1 MCSKGKYVWQ
11 HDIWAGNNTD
21 ESQLLIITEHIIHLF
36 LLVKSPAYKKK
47 MWLILKSILGS
58 RNHYHSYFTD
68 GEAEAW
74 ESKIRYRL
82 DKGPLVGLP
91 RWPAVK
97 KMPANARTT
106 RDAGLIPGSGGFPG
120 GGYGNLPQYFIPG
133 KFPGQ
138 RSLAGYSSWGRK
150 ESGMIAHTHPTCRQ
164 QSEDLNQASWYPHI
178 TLSTTLLLFSH

>member
-1 MCSKGKYVWQ
+1 
-11 HDIWAGNNTD
+11 
-21 ESQLLIITEHIIHLF
+21 
-36 LLVKSPAYKKK
+36 

-58 RNHYHSYFTD
+58 RNHYHSYFKD
-68 GEAEAW
+68 GEAETW
-74 ESKIRYRL
+74 ESKIHYRL

-120 GGYGNLPQYFIPG
+120 GGYGNLLQHFIPG

-138 RSLAGYSSWGRK
+138 RSLAAYSSWGRK
-150 ESGMIAHTHPTCRQ
+150 ESGMTAHTHTHTPLVGSKAKIWTKPGDIRILPCQLLCCCSVTNCGWLPGTPWTAAR
-164 QSEDLNQASWYPHI
+164 QASPS
-178 TLSTTLLLFSH
+178 STISQSLLKFVSTE